1 VPPSAPAG
9 RWSILP
15 HDPPRTLGV
24 VHPLSLRL
32 IERTPERLRPGVRL
46 IVRTVDGS
54 MGDRLPGLAA
64 EIAFWV
70 LLSLPALL
78 LAALA
83 AASAAGGVG
92 DGDWQ
97 QQFVN
102 RTVEVSRVVLTEST
116 IDRFLRPGL
125 NLLIGDEGGVA
136 IASFA
141 FVATVWTASRAV
153 RVVLTA
159 LAIAYDR
166 RGVRKAWVD
175 RALGFAITVGGLL
188 SGLVLMPLLL
198 AGPNFGDQ
206 LVIWIGQDPVG
217 LADLWRVVYWPAMV
231 VAVTF
236 AIAALYHLGVPGYT
250 PWRRDLPGAVVATS
264 VWLLGS
270 VGLRLYGTWILD
282 GDSVYGPLAGP
293 IVALLWVWVT
303 GFAVLVGAE
312 LNAAIDA
319 EWPLD
324 EQPPTPDDT
333 DDVNETAEADDTVAP
348 TRQVTAT
355 RRMLER
361 PD

>member
-1 VPPSAPAG
+1 
-9 RWSILP
+9 
-15 HDPPRTLGV
+15 V

-46 IVRTVDGS
+46 IVRTVDGA

-78 LAALA
+78 LSALA
-83 AASAAGGVG
+83 AASAAGDVG

-97 QQFVN
+97 EQFIN
-102 RTVEVSRVVLTEST
+102 RTVEVSRVALTERTIDTILRPVLTQLVE
-116 IDRFLRPGL
+116 G
-125 NLLIGDEGGVA
+125 GGVA

-153 RVVLTA
+153 RVVLSA

-166 RGVRKAWVD
+166 RGLRKGWVD
-175 RALGFAITVGGLL
+175 RILGFAITVAGLL

-206 LVIWIGQDPVG
+206 LVVWIGQDPVG

-236 AIAALYHLGVPGYT
+236 LIAALYHLGVPGYT
-250 PWRRDLPGAVVATS
+250 PWRRDLPGAVLATS
-264 VWLLGS
+264 FWLVGS
-270 VGLRLYGTWILD
+270 AGLRLYGIWLLD
-282 GDSVYGPLAGP
+282 GESVYGPLAGP
-293 IVALLWVWVT
+293 IVALLWLWLT

-312 LNAAIDA
+312 LNAAIEA

-324 EQPPTPDDT
+324 RDGAAIP
-333 DDVNETAEADDTVAP
+333 AHADDTVAASS
-348 TRQVTAT
+348 QVTAT
-355 RRMLER
+355 RRMLDH